1 VPFLAV
7 PYSVLGIAALACVE
21 VVLASLWVLL
31 SMVRR
36 GAIFDER
43 AFRWV
48 GVISVAGLVAAV
60 IVAALCAH
68 VGEIDDAPGLVL
80 IGGGVA
86 IGGAAFA
93 LLMVVMRG
101 LSRSATMLKRELDDV
116 V

>member
-21 VVLASLWVLL
+21 VVLASLWVL

-68 VGEIDDAPGLVL
+68 LGEIDDAPGLVL

-101 LSRSATMLKRELDDV
+101 LLRSATMLRRELDDV